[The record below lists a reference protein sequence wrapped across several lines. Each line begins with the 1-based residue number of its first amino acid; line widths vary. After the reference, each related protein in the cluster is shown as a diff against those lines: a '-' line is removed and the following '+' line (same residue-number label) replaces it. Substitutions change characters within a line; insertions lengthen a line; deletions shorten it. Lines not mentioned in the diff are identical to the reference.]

1 VKELKTLDKIRKEG
15 IDALAKS
22 LGPVGMVR
30 FIQSFDLGK
39 GNYTKERSQ
48 WLDQGMDEIASEMER
63 KRTKKR

>member
-1 VKELKTLDKIRKEG
+1 MKELKTLDKIRKEG

-22 LGPVGMVR
+22 LGPIGMVR

-39 GNYTKERSQ
+39 GNYTKERFQ
-48 WLDQGMDEIASEMER
+48 WLHQGMDEIASEMER